1 MPFERTEHM
10 HPGRASARAEFMDNF
25 WQNARKREQI
35 NNILKELIELWRA
48 LVLLEAGAREEEH
61 FQRIPILQRSLQA
74 LLDHFCAEFG

>member
-1 MPFERTEHM
+1 MPSGRTEHM
-10 HPGRASARAEFMDNF
+10 PSARAEFMDNF

-35 NNILKELIELWRA
+35 NNILKELLELWRA
-48 LVLLEAGAREEEH
+48 LVLLEAGARQEEH

>member
-1 MPFERTEHM
+1 MPSGHTEHT
-10 HPGRASARAEFMDNF
+10 PSARAEFMDSF

-74 LLDHFCAEFG
+74 LLDHFYAEFG

>member
-1 MPFERTEHM
+1 
-10 HPGRASARAEFMDNF
+10 MDRS
-25 WQNARKREQI
+25 WQNARRGEQI
-35 NNILKELIELWRA
+35 DKILKELFELWRA

>member
-1 MPFERTEHM
+1 MPF
-10 HPGRASARAEFMDNF
+10 GRAEPSVRAEYMDNF

-35 NNILKELIELWRA
+35 NNILKEHLELWRA
-48 LVLLEAGAREEEH
+48 LVLLEADVRQEEH